1 MKDFLMTNHVFHFV
15 MIFVFMALFIIFLV
29 LWLTKKTSCK
39 DHVQQDILDYKALA
53 SAQLKAINSILY
65 NNLNGKTISNGTST
79 RTIHIN
85 PATGDMNTIYAT
97 LLNNIKSLRVVDTG
111 LHVQLS
117 SGTSCTSNVG
127 QIDFTFD
134 ECVQLPKLDP
144 SSGPSDY
151 AKVTKD
157 GEGNFTFKAYQN
169 AKCSGT
175 SPDINITLTADKIG
189 KCQNIPPSFA
199 DVSYKATPFKS
210 IQQNNTKENY
220 EVAVTAP
227 CAHVLPDG
235 HGSEMCSQNEDCPSG
250 EHCVPLIPDSAES
263 IKCCVP

>member
-1 MKDFLMTNHVFHFV
+1 MTNHVFHFV

-65 NNLNGKTISNGTST
+65 HNLNGKTISNGTST
-79 RTIHIN
+79 RTIHIQ
-85 PATGDMNTIYAT
+85 PASGDTIYAT
-97 LLNNIKSLRVVDTG
+97 LLSNIKSLRVVDTG

-127 QIDFTFD
+127 KIDFTFD

-144 SSGPSDY
+144 SSSPSDY

-157 GEGNFTFKAYQN
+157 DKGNFTFKAYPN
-169 AKCSGT
+169 PKCSGT
-175 SPDINITLTADKIG
+175 STDINITLKADKIG
-189 KCQNIPPSFA
+189 TCQNIPPSFA
-199 DVSYKATPFKS
+199 DVSYKATPLQS

-220 EVAVTAP
+220 TGGLSGVFIPPTPPP
-227 CAHVLPDG
+227 CAL
-235 HGSEMCSQNEDCPSG
+235 SERCNQADDCPPQYNRCEPTEPPG
-250 EHCVPLIPDSAES
+250 V
-263 IKCCVP
+263 KCCM